1 MISSQTPYKV
11 MEIIRDTWPNLFYLK
26 EVNKNGNKDT
36 KSSKEGVV

>member
-11 MEIIRDTWPNLFYLK
+11 VEIIRDTWPNLFYLK
-26 EVNKNGNKDT
+26 EVNKNGNKHT